1 VGECPNSYHNW
12 GGGGFN
18 LVKSSKDKSNGVV
31 NLKWCDKFNEWT
43 HKHSLMEIKLA
54 GRCFTWSNNQDNAIL
69 AHIDRVFCGTD
80 FDMKYPLSSTKTL
93 PRQPIDHAPILWESR
108 LDQMAEKSRFRFE
121 KWWLQHKDFERLVKE
136 VWSAPIREEKAI
148 YRWQNRVRLLRRKA
162 IRWSANIEVESKRK
176 KSHMSSEVNRLDVL
190 AETSPLTNQEKR
202 DLVKLL
208 KS

>member
-1 VGECPNSYHNW
+1 
-12 GGGGFN
+12 
-18 LVKSSKDKSNGVV
+18 
-31 NLKWCDKFNEWT
+31 
-43 HKHSLMEIKLA
+43 
-54 GRCFTWSNNQDNAIL
+54 
-69 AHIDRVFCGTD
+69 
-80 FDMKYPLSSTKTL
+80 
-93 PRQPIDHAPILWESR
+93 
-108 LDQMAEKSRFRFE
+108 
-121 KWWLQHKDFERLVKE
+121 

-176 KSHMSSEVNRLDVL
+176 KIHMSSEVNRLDVL